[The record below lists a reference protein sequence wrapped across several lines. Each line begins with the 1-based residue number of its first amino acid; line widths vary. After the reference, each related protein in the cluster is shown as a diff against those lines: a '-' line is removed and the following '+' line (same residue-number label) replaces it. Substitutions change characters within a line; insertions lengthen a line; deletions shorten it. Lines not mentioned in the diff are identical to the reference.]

1 MPAYAQN
8 NEEDGSEGGWIYISI
23 SYVKKC
29 HSISYYDMMGRQFI
43 VKMCSN
49 NGDFIP
55 DFLASSQKKR
65 PWTKTKQ
72 EDQIN
77 KKGEKE
83 EDEK

>member
-1 MPAYAQN
+1 MEVKAV
-8 NEEDGSEGGWIYISI
+8 EYIFLSQKCK
-23 SYVKKC
+23 KKC
-29 HSISYYDMMGRQFI
+29 QSISYYDIMGGQFI

-72 EDQIN
+72 EDQI
-77 KKGEKE
+77 KKKEQGEKE
-83 EDEK
+83 KT

>member
-1 MPAYAQN
+1 MSKKCQ
-8 NEEDGSEGGWIYISI
+8 SI
-23 SYVKKC
+23 SYFDKK
-29 HSISYYDMMGRQFI
+29 GRQFI

-72 EDQIN
+72 EDQIK

-83 EDEK
+83 KDENKSHWYG

>member
-1 MPAYAQN
+1 MEVKAVEISQKCKKKNAY
-8 NEEDGSEGGWIYISI
+8 
-23 SYVKKC
+23 
-29 HSISYYDMMGRQFI
+29 HDMMGRQFI

-72 EDQIN
+72 EDQI
-77 KKGEKE
+77 KKKEQGEKE
-83 EDEK
+83 KT

>member
-1 MPAYAQN
+1 M
-8 NEEDGSEGGWIYISI
+8 E
-23 SYVKKC
+23 VKAVEYKFLSQKC
-29 HSISYYDMMGRQFI
+29 QKMQDKKGRQFI

-72 EDQIN
+72 EDQIK

-83 EDEK
+83 KDEK